1 MTSAAHLGG
10 ASRGRVWLAA
20 IYAFFL
26 VAMGAVALA
35 ISSYFYGHHEGYAQK
50 ETEDALLIAQKNREM
65 QTKKDEQ
72 DAKDA
77 TVKQEFETK
86 LSGILSTRPRLYVP
100 IAAKSGCAA
109 SATNDGQARAELDG
123 QTVEDLIRL
132 VAEGDRAIIELN
144 SCIDRY
150 EAVRNTLK

>member
-1 MTSAAHLGG
+1 MIPNPSMILG
-10 ASRGRVWLAA
+10 A
-20 IYAFFL
+20 I
-26 VAMGAVALA
+26 VVALA
-35 ISSYFYGHHEGYAQK
+35 AYFYGHHAGYAQK
-50 ETEDALLIAQKNREM
+50 ETEDALEIARLNGEM
-65 QTKKDEQ
+65 TKQKDEQ

-86 LSGILSTRPRLYVP
+86 LSGIIASRPRLYVP
-100 IAAKSGCAA
+100 LASKGGC
-109 SATNDGQARAELDG
+109 STSTSNDGKERAELDG

-150 EAVRNTLK
+150 NQVKETLSGNR

>member
-1 MTSAAHLGG
+1 MMPNPWVILGAIAA
-10 ASRGRVWLAA
+10 
-20 IYAFFL
+20 
-26 VAMGAVALA
+26 AL
-35 ISSYFYGHHEGYAQK
+35 IVYTTGHHAGYAQK
-50 ETEDALLIAQKNREM
+50 EAEDLAMIAEKNREM

-77 TVKQEFETK
+77 DTKQEFETK
-86 LSGILSTRPRLYVP
+86 LSSVLASRPRLFVP
-100 IAAKSGCAA
+100 TKGGCAT
-109 SATNDGQARAELDG
+109 ATGNDGQARAELDG

-150 EAVRNTLK
+150 NQVRDTLK